1 MRIETSNGG
10 TFEADL
16 VIPILSD
23 RSLMIR
29 LQDPGRRALSGIA
42 ADFEGLTG
50 VTCEDGRTYTE
61 YTDLRIVSR
70 LSEETVQLRLYKE
83 GLTNG
88 S

>member
-1 MRIETSNGG
+1 MRIETSKGG

-16 VIPILSD
+16 VIPIQSD

-42 ADFEGLTG
+42 ADFEGLAG

-61 YTDLRIVSR
+61 YADLRIVSR